1 MWSIGYQSGP
11 MASTRPDHRPTP
23 GADRPPGRGATNGQG
38 GPSPPERPDRRPP
51 AGWGVRRRADGLV
64 PRQPAMIPPMPELRS
79 IAEARADV
87 LAHVRP
93 LGSEEVAVERA
104 LGRHLVDDVRAAADV
119 PAFANSAMDGFAVRS
134 GPGRPALRLVG
145 ESRAGAPFAGVLGD
159 GEAVRT
165 STGAAVPEGA
175 DGVLQLELA
184 EEDPAAGTVDDA
196 RRGRGRAQ
204 RARGRQRRARR
215 ATTVLRAGTRLG
227 PGRAGRR
234 GVGRPGARARRAP
247 SRRVAVLTTGDELR
261 RARRRRSRRAS
272 CTTPTAWPSPAWS
285 PAKAA
290 ASSSRGALPDRP
302 DATRAAI
309 AAGPRRAPGVVL
321 LSGGVSVGPHDHV
334 KPALAHL
341 GVEEVFWRVALRP
354 GQADVVRHAAATG
367 SSSACPGNPVS
378 SMVTFLL
385 FVRPGARGAAGR
397 RPPPRGRAARG

>member
-1 MWSIGYQSGP
+1 
-11 MASTRPDHRPTP
+11 
-23 GADRPPGRGATNGQG
+23 
-38 GPSPPERPDRRPP
+38 
-51 AGWGVRRRADGLV
+51 
-64 PRQPAMIPPMPELRS
+64 MIPPMPELRS

-134 GPGRPALRLVG
+134 GPAGRTLRLVG

-184 EEDPAAGTVDDA
+184 EEDPAAGTVTTRDEVA
-196 RRGRGRAQ
+196 AGRNVRAAGSDVQ
-204 RARGRQRRARR
+204 EG
-215 ATTVLRAGTRLG
+215 TTVLRAGTRIGPAELG
-227 PGRAGRR
+227 VAVSAGLARVR
-234 GVGRPGARARRAP
+234 VGAVPT
-247 SRRVAVLTTGDELR
+247 VAVLTTGDELR
-261 RARRRRSRRAS
+261 PPGADLEEGQLHDSNGVALAGLVAGEGGRVVLTRR
-272 CTTPTAWPSPAWS
+272 
-285 PAKAA
+285 
-290 ASSSRGALPDRP
+290 LPDRL

-309 AAGPRRAPGVVL
+309 AQALGSARVVL

-334 KPALAHL
+334 KAALAHL

-354 GQADVVRHAAATG
+354 GKPTWFGTAGDRLVFG
-367 SSSACPGNPVS
+367 LPGNPVS

-385 FVRPGARGAAGR
+385 FVRPALAALQGGDPAPRPGRARLTSAVARSPGRDEAVRVRLDAGAATPTGDQSSHR
-397 RPPPRGRAARG
+397 LTSMLGADALALVPRGEGDLPAGAEVDVELLPRR